1 MHLLIMDTDS
11 GLLMLKRGKKMTS
24 RKMLIFF
31 LLTRLGCQVLPWQI
45 AHHLKRFKI
54 FNSMKGTLKMGCST
68 LWTLRERSLLLET
81 SLSWAVVDL
90 SLLVPSL
97 VLWLWLL
104 RLTVF
109 LQPLPWVPSF
119 PPPFFLFLSPPSP
132 LHLLFLVALGL
143 HCCAPVFCG
152 CGEWRPLFIA
162 VHGLLIAMAALILEH
177 RLQVREFSSCS
188 TRAQRLQHVGVVA
201 SRHVRSF

>member
-68 LWTLRERSLLLET
+68 PWTLRERSLLLET
-81 SLSWAVVDL
+81 SLSWAVVDP

-119 PPPFFLFLSPPSP
+119 PPPFFLFLCPPFPSSFIVFSCTGSP
-132 LHLLFLVALGL
+132 LLCSGFLWLRWVGATL
-143 HCCAPVFCG
+143 HCGAWASHCNGCSYFGAQAPGAWV
-152 CGEWRPLFIA
+152 
-162 VHGLLIAMAALILEH
+162 
-177 RLQVREFSSCS
+177 Q
-188 TRAQRLQHVGVVA
+188 
-201 SRHVRSF
+201 